1 MQLLFQKRIVL
12 SLLVFLSFASEV
24 TAASV
29 FDIFGLGRSRD
40 TNSLSGDL
48 TQGEMV
54 KGLKEA
60 LSLGVEQ
67 AIARLGVDGGFLT
80 NLAVRIPMPEKLRSV
95 EKTLRAM
102 RQDKLA
108 DEFVVTMNR
117 AAEKAVPEAA
127 QVFTDALQRMS
138 IDDAKSILRG
148 GDDTATQFFRRT
160 SSTNLFQRFLP
171 IVKKATEQTGVVAS
185 YKKIMD
191 KASRPE
197 SLGGFGKILDE
208 VLGGPASFDVDSYVT
223 DKAMDGL
230 FKMVAEEEKRIREN
244 PWARGSQLLKK
255 VFGSIKR

>member
-1 MQLLFQKRIVL
+1 MHSLFQIRIVL
-12 SLLVFLSFASEV
+12 GLLVFLSFAGEV
-24 TAASV
+24 AAAGV
-29 FDIFGLGRSRD
+29 FDIFRPGRSRE
-40 TNSLSGDL
+40 TNSPAGDL

-60 LSLGVEQ
+60 LGVGVEQ

-117 AAEKAVPEAA
+117 AAERAVPEAA

-138 IDDAKSILRG
+138 IDDAKSILTG
-148 GDDTATQFFRRT
+148 GNDAATQFFRRT

-171 IVKKATEQTGVVAS
+171 IVKKATEQTGVVAN
-185 YKKIMD
+185 YKKITE

-197 SLGGFGKILDE
+197 SFGGFGRILDD
-208 VLGGPASFDVDSYVT
+208 VLGGTASFDVDSYVT

-230 FKMVAEEEKRIREN
+230 FKMVAEEEKKIREN
-244 PWARGSQLLKK
+244 PRARGSQLLKK
-255 VFGSIKR
+255 VFGSIQR